1 MIELVNS
8 LDDEDG
14 TMKSQ
19 ESLSA
24 LEGVLDVNTEDIE
37 NLKCNEKIENN
48 TEEEPFCTCK
58 H

>member
-48 TEEEPFCTCK
+48 PEEEPFCTCK